1 MNTINLNINFRN
13 KQNFICLLFTIF
25 LFLFKGYS
33 QKDCNSPNKG
43 LMPIPDLGS
52 QYYRGFQGG
61 LYAGG
66 GNLPTGVHRSDLLS
80 QSNAIA
86 PLDSNGIAKAGG
98 KIVMIGVGASNPR
111 TEFNAFVS
119 QARSQLNINP
129 SLAFVNTCIGG
140 QGVQKMNDPNDN
152 YWKQAIKTLDSL
164 KLNPLQVQ
172 IAWIETENTAAADT
186 VFPRAAET
194 LESELRTLLA
204 TLYIKFPN
212 LKICYFSPRAYAGF
226 AIPAQGGVG
235 KGLLY
240 PRDYYNGWAIKWLI
254 QKTIDRTPG
263 YLFEGTSKE
272 IPYCTFGSYHWTNGS
287 ATRMDGFNMDCDID
301 IGSDGLHLTAQGEQ
315 KLGGHMLQ
323 FFMNDD
329 LAKRWFLQTT
339 TSINSTIRTNLLST
353 IYPNPIQDDVIK
365 IQLLNPELTT
375 ISLRLYDQ
383 SGQLAMAFNRVV
395 DGTEIKLDVSNLAS
409 GFYTLVLT
417 SGNANIGYH
426 KLIK

>member
-1 MNTINLNINFRN
+1 MNMLNLNNKRWN
-13 KQNFICLLFTIF
+13 KQNLICLLIFIF
-25 LFLFKGYS
+25 LFSFNGYS
-33 QKDCNSPNKG
+33 QKDCNSLNKG
-43 LMPIPDLGS
+43 LIPIPDLGS
-52 QYYRGFQGG
+52 QYYRGYQGG

-66 GNLPTGVHRSDLLS
+66 GNLPSGVHRSDLLS
-80 QSNAIA
+80 QTNAIA
-86 PLDSNGIAKAGG
+86 PLDSNGQAQAGG

-119 QARSQLNINP
+119 QAQSQSNINP

-152 YWKQAIKTLDSL
+152 YWKQAVKTLDSM

-194 LESELRTLLA
+194 LEAELRTLLT
-204 TLYIKFPN
+204 TLYLKFPN

-254 QKTIDRTPG
+254 QKTIARTPG
-263 YLFEGTSKE
+263 YLFEGASKE
-272 IPYCTFGSYHWTNGS
+272 IPYCTFGSYHWTNAGE
-287 ATRMDGFNMDCDID
+287 TRMDGFKMDCDTE

-315 KLGGHMLQ
+315 KIGGHMLQ

-329 LAKRWFLQTT
+329 LAKRWFLKANVG
-339 TSINSTIRTNLLST
+339 INSASISVPST
-353 IYPNPIQDDVIK
+353 LIYPNPLRDEFLK
-365 IQLLNPELTT
+365 IQLLNPNIAEFRVN
-375 ISLRLYDQ
+375 IFNP
-383 SGQLAMAFNRVV
+383 SGQVIAAQDLTNNGNEITLDLSHLAN
-395 DGTEIKLDVSNLAS
+395 
-409 GFYTLVLT
+409 GFYTVILV
-417 SGNANIGYH
+417 ANNSIIGCH
-426 KLIK
+426 KLVK